1 MNCKIVKL
9 LNCQIVRMDK
19 FLELKNVS
27 SYKLSFHLS
36 NYVWNIVIK
45 FGWFEKQTVG
55 SQFVRAIDSISA
67 NIAEGFGRYT
77 KKDKIKFYR
86 YASGSVKEALD
97 WNQKSKVRKLVNEE
111 QYLFILKELN
121 NLPREINNLINFT
134 NQRLKE

>member
-27 SYKLSFHLS
+27 SYKLAFHLS